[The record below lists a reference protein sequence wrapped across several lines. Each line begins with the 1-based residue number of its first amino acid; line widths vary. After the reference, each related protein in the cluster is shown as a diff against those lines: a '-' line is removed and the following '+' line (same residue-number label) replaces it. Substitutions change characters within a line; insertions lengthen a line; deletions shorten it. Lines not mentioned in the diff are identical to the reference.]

1 MIGAIHAATLLL
13 LPVVAAAPLKASP
26 QPPADCAIACPR
38 VGPDESQGAIDVNI
52 DLNSFGAAG
61 TQSAGTP
68 AIPGSAG
75 PARPAGPA
83 APTNPQTA
91 DPATNQAPQPG
102 ACIGTAVAA
111 APGAPDPCTAPPAAP
126 AAPARAAQSG
136 RAPITTADIGQVVQ
150 RYMQRI
156 PLPAPGIH
164 LNPARPAIVNFPTIV
179 NADPPPASH
188 FVVSEPG
195 FPRIDITATCHWQ
208 WDYGDG
214 TITTSDWPGRPYD
227 GTLPADDPR
236 HYLLH
241 AYRAPATLRVT
252 VTAVWSATYTVA
264 GQPGTTPMP
273 GTVNRASSTTLP
285 VREYAAALVP

>member
-1 MIGAIHAATLLL
+1 MTRLVSVLALLL
-13 LPVVAAAPLKASP
+13 LPFGPAFESLTGNAGVPICTRSYCTPIAPD
-26 QPPADCAIACPR
+26 QER
-38 VGPDESQGAIDVNI
+38 GTIDVNI
-52 DLNSFGAAG
+52 DQSFPAAPG

-68 AIPGSAG
+68 AIPGPAG
-75 PARPAGPA
+75 PAGPA

-136 RAPITTADIGQVVQ
+136 RAPITTADIRQVVQ

>member
-1 MIGAIHAATLLL
+1 MTSALPTLALML
-13 LPVVAAAPLKASP
+13 LPLWPTALGDGPAERCAFATCAGVQPNQGAGSIDGWVRLDVPAAP
-26 QPPADCAIACPR
+26 
-38 VGPDESQGAIDVNI
+38 
-52 DLNSFGAAG
+52 G

-68 AIPGSAG
+68 AIPGPAG
-75 PARPAGPA
+75 PAGPA

-136 RAPITTADIGQVVQ
+136 RAPITTADIRQVVQ

-264 GQPGTTPMP
+264 GQPGRAPMP